1 MPKTKILLIASFNRS
16 LINFRGDFISE
27 LLDQGFEVLCAAPN
41 FEDDI
46 EQKLN
51 EMGAA
56 TIPIELQRTGL
67 NPFKD
72 FRTVRQLMNVIKE
85 NQIDLVFPYTIKP
98 VIYGS
103 FAAKKLDV
111 PVISLITGL
120 GLTFSRV
127 SLKYR
132 ILETI
137 TTFLY
142 RRALRTNKAVVFQND
157 DDRLL
162 FISKKIV
169 KEQQVLE
176 VVHGSGINIDRF
188 EYRSNT
194 KKMEN
199 PVKFIVVGRMIE
211 SKGIPLFIEAAK
223 QLKKEYPKAEF
234 HLVGMPPTGITTG
247 LTLTLLE
254 GLQKEGTI
262 FFHGLQKNV
271 IPFLSNSD
279 VFVLPSFLREGV
291 PRSILEAL
299 AIGLPIIT
307 TDMPGCRGTI
317 LKDKNGIL
325 IPPKRL
331 DSLIDAMRYFLDN
344 PGQIDLMGKNSR
356 RLAEE
361 KFDVRL
367 INADLLRII
376 RNYS

>member
-1 MPKTKILLIASFNRS
+1 MPKTKILLIASFDRS

-27 LLDQGFEVLCAAPN
+27 LLKQGFEVLCAAPN
-41 FEDDI
+41 FENDI
-46 EQKLN
+46 VQKIN
-51 EMGAA
+51 EMGAVA
-56 TIPIELQRTGL
+56 IPIELQRTGL

-72 FRTVRQLMNVIKE
+72 FRTVRQLRKVIKE

-103 FAAKKLDV
+103 FAAKRLNV

-132 ILETI
+132 FLETI

-169 KEQQVLE
+169 KEKQVLE

-188 EYRSNT
+188 EYRTNI
-194 KKMEN
+194 KKMED
-199 PVKFIVVGRMIE
+199 PIKFIVVGRMIE
-211 SKGIPLFIEAAK
+211 SKGILLFIEAAK
-223 QLKKEYPKAEF
+223 KLKEEYAQAEF
-234 HLVGMPPTGITTG
+234 HLVGMPPKGVTSG
-247 LTLTLLE
+247 LTLTFLK

-271 IPFLSNSD
+271 IPVLTSSD

-307 TDMPGCRGTI
+307 TDMPGCKGTVQ
-317 LKDKNGIL
+317 KDKNGIL
-325 IPPKRL
+325 IPPKQL
-331 DSLIDAMRYFLDN
+331 DSLVDAMRYFLDN
-344 PGQIDLMGKNSR
+344 PDRIESMGKSSR

-376 RNYS
+376 QDYS